1 MLVNL
6 ISTAS
11 SVVEM
16 IYPHSPGNESFCN
29 ATREPAEAGR
39 GQARSSQP
47 RSRSPCAARPHPR
60 CRHHRLGRRGG
71 CQTASLGGPSSS
83 SPLPSLSID
92 SALEPHPLPVHVP
105 RGPRLL
111 DEPQT
116 GCSSPPPRLLEIYVI
131 KQFRHHPP
139 RNSLHYRCHL
149 HGRTS
154 TQRRPGRPAP
164 RGSRPLL
171 RLCWGQQPSGRAGA
185 GRWGGHGGSVRVR
198 LTPKSAI
205 RCQMDI
211 RCKSN
216 QIYEAPSA
224 TEKSCSTPRPIW
236 GPGRVG
242 AATESAVRQEVQ

>member
-1 MLVNL
+1 MASAGLQHGGIWPPRRPGLSAYVKPFSFISDHDVLGTVQQMLVNL

-29 ATREPAEAGR
+29 ATCEPAEAGR

-47 RSRSPCAARPHPR
+47 RSRSPCEARLHPR

-71 CQTASLGGPSSS
+71 CQTASLGGPSSAT
-83 SPLPSLSID
+83 PLLPSLSID

-154 TQRRPGRPAP
+154 TQRRTGRPAP

-171 RLCWGQQPSGRAGA
+171 RLCWGQRTRREGEGGA
-185 GRWGGHGGSVRVR
+185 VGGGTV
-198 LTPKSAI
+198 
-205 RCQMDI
+205 
-211 RCKSN
+211 
-216 QIYEAPSA
+216 EA
-224 TEKSCSTPRPIW
+224 C
-236 GPGRVG
+236 GFG
-242 AATESAVRQEVQ
+242 

>member
-1 MLVNL
+1 MASAGLRHGGTWPPRRPGLSAYVKPFSFISDHDVLGTVQQMLVNL

-71 CQTASLGGPSSS
+71 CQTASLGGPSSAT
-83 SPLPSLSID
+83 PLLPSLSID

-116 GCSSPPPRLLEIYVI
+116 GCSSPPPRLLEIYII

-164 RGSRPLL
+164 CGSRPLL
-171 RLCWGQQPSGRAGA
+171 RLCWGQRT
-185 GRWGGHGGSVRVR
+185 RREGGGGGTV
-198 LTPKSAI
+198 
-205 RCQMDI
+205 
-211 RCKSN
+211 
-216 QIYEAPSA
+216 EA
-224 TEKSCSTPRPIW
+224 C
-236 GPGRVG
+236 GFG
-242 AATESAVRQEVQ
+242 